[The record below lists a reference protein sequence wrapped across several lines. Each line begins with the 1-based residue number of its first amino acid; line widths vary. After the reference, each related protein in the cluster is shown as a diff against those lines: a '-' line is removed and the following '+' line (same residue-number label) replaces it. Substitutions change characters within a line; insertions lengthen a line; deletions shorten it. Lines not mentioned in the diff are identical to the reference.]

1 MAGRPGV
8 LQSMG
13 AAKSQTR
20 LSNCTTATAIL
31 ESEDPP
37 VRPGTGTP
45 RPDGSF
51 FNLNCTKSVLPLN
64 LRILGRLVS
73 SG

>member
-37 VRPGTGTP
+37 VRPGTRTP
-45 RPDGSF
+45 SPDGSF
-51 FNLNCTKSVLPLN
+51 FNLNCTKTVLPLN
-64 LRILGRLVS
+64 LLILGRLVS